1 MFDVIE
7 HISLH
12 HFDYDTKTRM
22 PFQHII
28 VKHAL
33 LAFTYKINTIDHVSI
48 IYSEHI
54 LGLSRLH

>member
-22 PFQHII
+22 SFQHV

-33 LAFTYKINTIDHVSI
+33 LAFTYKINTIYHVSI